1 MGMLNYLQL
10 VTANNGCGEKVIC
23 ECPMWH
29 FVMTDSIKN
38 LIAIFFMNERKMYY
52 NLNHVQ
58 SYHMWISFF
67 KNI

>member
-1 MGMLNYLQL
+1 MGMLDYLQL

-38 LIAIFFMNERKMYY
+38 LIAIFFYEWEENV
-52 NLNHVQ
+52 L
-58 SYHMWISFF
+58 
-67 KNI
+67 